1 MNSKHLKLLI
11 ALIALLVLAN
21 IGIQFWQPHPAATP
35 TIGKKP
41 RVQPTLPA
49 PKQYAQT
56 PFDWHSVVLESNLW
70 KISKAGQPDSYLLG
84 TIHIGKANAQIS
96 PALAQLISQSQKI
109 ITEVPADIPE
119 STQQS
124 LVQAMLSDT
133 PLSQKM
139 GSRAFNALKQHIR
152 SYPNAEPLLQ
162 SLDQLHPWAVLLN
175 TLSLR
180 EANES
185 NETGVDN
192 LIVSQ
197 AIAQHKPRGSLESH
211 IEVLAYFHVLPEE
224 LIIAGLNDWVQ
235 HPKKDNDKII
245 FKAYA
250 DGDFARTPAL
260 LQKDTEFD
268 PESSLSQAQQQQ
280 LADWFVQQ
288 LIVARN
294 RNWLPKI
301 QAETAKQPTLFA
313 VGTAHLVG
321 NQGLIMLLRHNGYQ
335 VEPMP
340 KLAVWQ

>member
-1 MNSKHLKLLI
+1 M
-11 ALIALLVLAN
+11 
-21 IGIQFWQPHPAATP
+21 
-35 TIGKKP
+35 
-41 RVQPTLPA
+41 
-49 PKQYAQT
+49 
-56 PFDWHSVVLESNLW
+56 LESNLW

-180 EANES
+180 EADES

-192 LIVSQ
+192 LITAQ

-268 PESSLSQAQQQQ
+268 PESSLSPAQQQQ
-280 LADWFVQQ
+280 FADWFVQQ
-288 LIVARN
+288 MIVARN

-301 QAETAKQPTLFA
+301 QAEAAKQPTLFA

-321 NQGLIMLLRHNGYQ
+321 NQGLIMLLRNNGYQ

>member
-21 IGIQFWQPHPAATP
+21 IGIQFWQPHPATAPQTA
-35 TIGKKP
+35 KKS
-41 RVQPTLPA
+41 RVQTTLPA

-180 EANES
+180 EADES

-192 LIVSQ
+192 LITAQ
-197 AIAQHKPRGSLESH
+197 AIAQHKPRGSQESH
-211 IEVLAYFHVLPEE
+211 IEVLA
-224 LIIAGLNDWVQ
+224 
-235 HPKKDNDKII
+235 
-245 FKAYA
+245 
-250 DGDFARTPAL
+250 
-260 LQKDTEFD
+260 
-268 PESSLSQAQQQQ
+268 
-280 LADWFVQQ
+280 
-288 LIVARN
+288 
-294 RNWLPKI
+294 
-301 QAETAKQPTLFA
+301 
-313 VGTAHLVG
+313 
-321 NQGLIMLLRHNGYQ
+321 
-335 VEPMP
+335 
-340 KLAVWQ
+340 